1 MTDSRKGYVRMRT
14 LQAVVLLIF
23 GVIILRLAYIQL
35 IDPKYEKLAR
45 AATRCGT
52 SSNTRRAEK
61 SSTATASTWRRTAPA
76 TT

>member
-1 MTDSRKGYVRMRT
+1 MRT

-45 AATRCGT
+45 GT
-52 SSNTRRAEK
+52 SSNTHRAAR
-61 SSTATASTWRRTAPA
+61 SSTATASTWLRTAPA